1 MPRTVTTLTDELNRL
16 KKKKHDDTW
25 ALEAALGPH
34 DGEFAQIFV
43 ETVALALGCI
53 SLESNSVLSSSVLSA
68 TQCDT

>member
-1 MPRTVTTLTDELNRL
+1 VREGE
-16 KKKKHDDTW
+16 KKKIHDDTW

-34 DGEFAQIFV
+34 DGESAQIFV

-53 SLESNSVLSSSVLSA
+53 SLESNSVLSSSALSA